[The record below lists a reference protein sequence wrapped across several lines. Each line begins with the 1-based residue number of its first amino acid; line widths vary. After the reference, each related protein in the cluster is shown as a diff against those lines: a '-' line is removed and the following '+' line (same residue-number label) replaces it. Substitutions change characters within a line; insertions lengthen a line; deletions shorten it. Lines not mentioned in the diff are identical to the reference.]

1 LTLPDAASYPS
12 ARMAHLFATAA
23 SSIARRWWRGRT
35 DAARWRD

>member
-1 LTLPDAASYPS
+1 LTLSGAASYRS
-12 ARMAHLFATAA
+12 ARMMHLVATAA